1 MDLYSATMRRSDM
14 IRRALD
20 APMFVDY
27 STYLQ
32 HGLMIHEK
40 ISRALQSHGNHNF

>member
-1 MDLYSATMRRSDM
+1 MDFFSATMRRSDM

-20 APMFVDY
+20 AHMSVDY

-32 HGLMIHEK
+32 HVVMIHEK
-40 ISRALQSHGNHNF
+40 FPKALQKHGSHNF

>member
-1 MDLYSATMRRSDM
+1 MRRRDM

-20 APMFVDY
+20 APMSVDY

-32 HGLMIHEK
+32 HVLMSHEK
-40 ISRALQSHGNHNF
+40 FSTVLANKNGTG